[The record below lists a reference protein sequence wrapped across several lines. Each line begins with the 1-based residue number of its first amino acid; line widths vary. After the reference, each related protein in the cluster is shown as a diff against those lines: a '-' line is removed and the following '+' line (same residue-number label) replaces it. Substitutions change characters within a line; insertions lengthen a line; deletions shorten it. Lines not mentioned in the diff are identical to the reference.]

1 MHTLLQATIVA
12 VSLAAPAHK
21 PAAPPQIVAV
31 NLGIMRV
38 LPTAPKPVAVV
49 MPTLHVATEVLAR

>member
-21 PAAPPQIVAV
+21 PAPPPQIVAV
-31 NLGIMRV
+31 NLGITRV
-38 LPTAPKPVAVV
+38 LSAAPKPVVIV
-49 MPTLHVATEVLAR
+49 LHGGR